1 MKSHFYTL
9 GQDTLIVQEHKS
21 PADGEIRYAWI
32 IKGWFMNYLD
42 SRWAEPRGR
51 KTFTSFTAALLA
63 GIHFLNYLRA
73 YNRTA
78 QAPNALYDTWTLG
91 HYNLLSPLK
100 RQAPKNEYSDRA
112 KLRDS
117 LFALIA
123 KILSDSANNPTRCH
137 APTGGSTTNPQGEIA
152 QCLTD

>member
-73 YNRTA
+73 YN
-78 QAPNALYDTWTLG
+78 
-91 HYNLLSPLK
+91 
-100 RQAPKNEYSDRA
+100 
-112 KLRDS
+112 
-117 LFALIA
+117 
-123 KILSDSANNPTRCH
+123 PTRCH
-137 APTGGSTTNPQGEIA
+137 APIGGSTTNPQGEIA